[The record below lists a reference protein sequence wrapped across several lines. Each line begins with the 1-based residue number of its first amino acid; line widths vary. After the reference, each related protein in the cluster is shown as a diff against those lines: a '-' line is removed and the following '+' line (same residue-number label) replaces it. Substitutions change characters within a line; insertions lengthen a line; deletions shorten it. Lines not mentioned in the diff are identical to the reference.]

1 MDVDMDRVGPDVE
14 RNLASLDDL
23 PLAQMVA
30 MYENEETVLANSIQR
45 VLDAARS
52 DPRDTVAAF
61 NNYV

>member
-1 MDVDMDRVGPDVE
+1 MDRMGPDVE

-30 MYENEETVLANSIQR
+30 MYENDTVLANSIQR